1 MEIFREKK
9 YSEIN
14 CRTMTPQLGVG
25 KFHWHE
31 KIEICQIKSERC
43 SFYIDKK
50 RIDAHLG
57 DIVVMG
63 EYIVHSFVSDKED
76 TLVRLCQFPVS
87 ILMNT
92 KTVIKPLKAHITAE
106 EIQAHEGLAEKIN
119 FIFDTMEKEA
129 PCKNISES
137 PFLSSLSASLYFLL
151 MKCFPSPEEDS
162 SSKKDRYEF
171 YLITEYINNH
181 FFEDI
186 TVNSIAKE
194 LCISRTK
201 LSTLFSKYAETNL
214 NAYINALRISNV
226 NQLLEDGYD
235 ITNAAYESGFQS
247 IRTFNEA
254 YKKVM
259 HITPRE
265 YLKRNI
271 EK

>member
-1 MEIFREKK
+1 MEIFREQRR
-9 YSEIN
+9 SEIN
-14 CRTMTPQLGVG
+14 CRTMAPHLGVG

-31 KIEICQIKSERC
+31 KIEICQIKTERC

-50 RIDAHLG
+50 RIDAHYG

-76 TLVRLCQFPVS
+76 TLIRLCQFPVS
-87 ILMNT
+87 ILMSS
-92 KTVIKPLKAHITAE
+92 KTVIKPIKAHITAK
-106 EIQAHEGLAEKIN
+106 EIREHEGLHEKID
-119 FIFDTMEKEA
+119 FIFDMMEKEP
-129 PCKNISES
+129 PCKVVSEN

-151 MKCFPSPEEDS
+151 MKYFPSPDEDNS
-162 SSKKDRYEF
+162 SNKERYEF
-171 YLITEYINNH
+171 YLVTEYINNH
-181 FFEDI
+181 FTENI

-265 YLKRNI
+265 YLKRKEN
-271 EK
+271 